1 MIIDVL
7 LSSCARP
14 DVLDVS
20 VKSFLDKVKTH
31 KHSFRWVIL
40 EDYVEDSDR
49 REQGKLW
56 IDKNKN
62 LFDEIHIA
70 DKKIGMGWHW
80 QGIVKFCKSAYH
92 IHMEDDQEFIRDIN
106 IDPIIDTLIKNQN
119 ILEIML
125 RRIPDQDKDKN
136 MQHYKS
142 PPEVLINNLPLTKT
156 YFMSDSIGFYNT
168 NLVRQVIDKAGWQ
181 SQLHECG
188 VLTPIS
194 NKLGFEKYTLDH
206 NRAIHY
212 NHVGGKLGYKKG
224 AWKL

>member
-1 MIIDVL
+1 M
-7 LSSCARP
+7 
-14 DVLDVS
+14 
-20 VKSFLDKVKTH
+20 
-31 KHSFRWVIL
+31 
-40 EDYVEDSDR
+40 
-49 REQGKLW
+49 
-56 IDKNKN
+56 
-62 LFDEIHIA
+62 
-70 DKKIGMGWHW
+70 WHW
-80 QGIVKFCKSAYH
+80 QSIFTWRTSK
-92 IHMEDDQEFIRDIN
+92 FIRDIN

-188 VLTPIS
+188 S
-194 NKLGFEKYTLDH
+194 
-206 NRAIHY
+206 
-212 NHVGGKLGYKKG
+212 
-224 AWKL
+224 